1 MKHVGTEISVNP
13 NNYYNDYYFSTSCGS
28 LPNDS
33 KASLWS
39 TYKGPS
45 GSITCIDG
53 CTAVS
58 NRSDDG
64 AVFTNAYLNAACDKS
79 PDNCA
84 QYGTGW
90 HYNAYFQTCEPP
102 PPQCPDGQTLG
113 PNGKCKDAC
122 PAGMVQ
128 QADGTCKPKAN
139 ECPAGQ
145 TRAPDGS
152 CIDNQCPAGQTKGP
166 DGTCK
171 PDACPAGQ
179 TRGPDG
185 ACHPQEDDDKPDNC
199 PAGQKADEN
208 GKCQYDESFSGG
220 DDCSA
225 PPTCSGSPILC
236 GQARIQ
242 WRIDCNTR
250 RNTNVSGGTCASVPV
265 CTGEKCDAVEYA
277 QLIQQWKTACAL
289 EKLAAGGTTQ
299 PGDTSGQPD
308 WTKVT
313 GMSQDPGVGASADDT
328 KVLTDKSLSP
338 NDLDQSGFG
347 GGSCMGFVSGSAGGD
362 LANGFAAD
370 LLNPPAFWC
379 NYVAAIKAV
388 MILLGAVA
396 AAYILSRPT

>member
-1 MKHVGTEISVNP
+1 MLDSGDNGTGP
-13 NNYYNDYYFSTSCGS
+13 TYFSSDFLNG
-28 LPNDS
+28 
-33 KASLWS
+33 
-39 TYKGPS
+39 
-45 GSITCIDG
+45 TC
-53 CTAVS
+53 
-58 NRSDDG
+58 DDI
-64 AVFTNAYLNAACDKS
+64 
-79 PDNCA
+79 PQNCE
-84 QYGTGW
+84 QYGSGW
-90 HYNAYFQTCEPP
+90 YFNWVHLACM
-102 PPQCPDGQTLG
+102 PPQKPCPDGQSKGT
-113 PNGKCKDAC
+113 NGKCKEAC
-122 PAGMVQ
+122 PAGMVEQ
-128 QADGTCKPKAN
+128 PDGTCKPKAS

-145 TRAPDGS
+145 VKAPDGS
-152 CIDNQCPAGQTKGP
+152 CIDNGQCPAGQTKGA

-171 PDACPAGQ
+171 PEKP
-179 TRGPDG
+179 PEEDG
-185 ACHPQEDDDKPDNC
+185 PDNC
-199 PAGQKADEN
+199 PAGQKADAN

-220 DDCSA
+220 DDCSV

-250 RNTNVSGGTCASVPV
+250 KNTNVSGGTCASVPV

-289 EKLAAGGTTQ
+289 EKLAAGGATD

-313 GMSQDPGVGASADDT
+313 GMSQDPGAGASADDT
-328 KVLTDKSLSP
+328 KILKDKTLSP

-347 GGSCMGFVSGSAGGD
+347 GGSCMGFVSGSVGGD

-396 AAYILSRPT
+396 ASYILSRPT